1 MAIVS
6 PRAQAAALI
15 TGASSGIG
23 RELARQ
29 LAVRGHDLIL
39 VARRVE
45 LLEELGRE
53 LRAQHGRGVEVV
65 ACDVSE
71 PARRGQLAER
81 VRATGLEVEVLALSA
96 GFGMGG
102 PLIDQDPDRLR
113 LMMRTNVESTV
124 ALAREFTPAM
134 AARRRGSV
142 LIISSMAGNQPMP
155 NLAVYSATKAALTSF
170 AEALHEELR
179 VHGVSVTAL
188 CPGSVATDFAQI
200 AEMSDTERRLPK
212 AMIATA
218 AATAAAGLSALD
230 RNRRVSVPGWGP
242 RALTFTGGHAPRALW
257 LRACRKLM
265 A

>member
-1 MAIVS
+1 VIVS
-6 PRAQAAALI
+6 PRAQGAALI

-23 RELARQ
+23 RELAMQ
-29 LAVRGHDLIL
+29 LAARGHDLIL
-39 VARRVE
+39 VARRLE
-45 LLEELGRE
+45 LLEKLGAE
-53 LRAQHGRGVEVV
+53 LREKHGRHVEVV

-71 PARRGQLAER
+71 SEQRGRLVEG
-81 VRATGLEVEVLALSA
+81 VRATGLEVDVLVLCA

-102 PLIDQDPDRLR
+102 PLIDQDPDRLQ

-134 AARRRGSV
+134 AARRSGSV
-142 LIISSMAGNQPMP
+142 LIVSSMAGNQPMP
-155 NLAVYSATKAALTSF
+155 NVAVYSATKAAVTCF

-179 VHGVSVTAL
+179 IHGVSVTAL

-200 AEMSDTERRLPK
+200 AEMAHTEQRLPK
-212 AMIATA
+212 ALVATA
-218 AATAAAGLSALD
+218 ADTAKAGLAALD
-230 RNRRVSVPGWGP
+230 RNRRVTVPGWGP
-242 RALTFTGGHAPRALW
+242 RALNFTGSHTPRALW

>member
-29 LAVRGHDLIL
+29 LAARGHDLVL
-39 VARRVE
+39 VARRRE
-45 LLEELGRE
+45 LLEGLGGE
-53 LRAQHGRGVEVV
+53 LRAEHGRHIEVV

-71 PARRGQLAER
+71 PDQRVRLAES
-81 VRATGLEVEVLALSA
+81 VRATGLEVEVLVLCA

-102 PLIDQDPDRLR
+102 QLIDQDPDRLQ

-142 LIISSMAGNQPMP
+142 LIVSSMAGNQPMP
-155 NLAVYSATKAALTSF
+155 NLAVYSATKAAVTTF

-200 AEMSDTERRLPK
+200 ADMAHTEQRLPK
-212 AMIATA
+212 ALVATA
-218 AATAAAGLSALD
+218 ADTAAAGLTALD

-242 RALTFTGGHAPRALW
+242 RALNFTGGHAPRALW

-265 A
+265 V

>member
-6 PRAQAAALI
+6 PRAHAAALI

-29 LAVRGHDLIL
+29 LAARGHDVIL
-39 VARRVE
+39 VARRLE

-53 LRAQHGRGVEVV
+53 LRAEHGRHVEVV

-71 PARRGQLAER
+71 PVQRGRLAEQ
-81 VRATGLEVEVLALSA
+81 VRAIGLEVDVLVLSA

-102 PLIDQDPDRLR
+102 QLIDQDPDRLQ
-113 LMMRTNVESTV
+113 LMMRTNIESTV

-134 AARRRGSV
+134 ASRRRGSV
-142 LIISSMAGNQPMP
+142 LIVSSMAGNQPMP
-155 NLAVYSATKAALTSF
+155 NLAVYSATKAAVTSF

-179 VHGVSVTAL
+179 VHKVSVTAL
-188 CPGSVATDFAQI
+188 CPGSVATDWAQI
-200 AEMSDTERRLPK
+200 ADMSHTERRLPK

-218 AATAAAGLSALD
+218 ADTAAAGLSALD
-230 RNRRVSVPGWGP
+230 RNRRVSVPGWAP
-242 RALTFTGGHAPRALW
+242 RTLNFTGGHAPRALW

>member
-6 PRAQAAALI
+6 PRAQAAALV

-23 RELARQ
+23 RELACQ
-29 LAVRGHDLIL
+29 LAARGHDLIL
-39 VARRVE
+39 VARRLD
-45 LLEELGRE
+45 LLEELAGK
-53 LRAQHGRGVEVV
+53 LRAEHGRHVEVI

-71 PARRGQLAER
+71 PALRQRLADR
-81 VRATGLEVEVLALSA
+81 VRATGLEVDVLVLSA

-102 PLIDQDPDRLR
+102 QLIDQDPDRLR

-155 NLAVYSATKAALTSF
+155 NLAVYSATKAAVTSF
-170 AEALHEELR
+170 GEALHEELR

-188 CPGSVATDFAQI
+188 CPGSVATDFALI
-200 AEMSDTERRLPK
+200 AGMSDTERRLPK
-212 AMIATA
+212 ALIATPA
-218 AATAAAGLSALD
+218 DTATAGLSALD
-230 RNRRVSVPGWGP
+230 RNRRVSVPGWAP

-265 A
+265 V

>member
-1 MAIVS
+1 MTIVS
-6 PRAQAAALI
+6 SPAQGTALI

-23 RELARQ
+23 CELARQ
-29 LAVRGHDLIL
+29 LAARGHDLIL
-39 VARRVE
+39 VARRLE
-45 LLEELGRE
+45 LLEKLGGE
-53 LRAQHGRGVEVV
+53 LRADHGRRVEVV

-71 PARRGQLAER
+71 PAQREQRAER
-81 VRATGLEVEVLALSA
+81 VRATGLEVDLLVLSA

-113 LMMRTNVESTV
+113 LMMRTNFEATV
-124 ALAREFTPAM
+124 ALVREFTPAM

-142 LIISSMAGNQPMP
+142 LLVSSMAGNQPMP
-155 NLAVYSATKAALTSF
+155 NLAVYSATKAAVTSF
-170 AEALHEELR
+170 AESLHEELR

-188 CPGSVATDFAQI
+188 CPGSVATDWAQI
-200 AEMSDTERRLPK
+200 ADMSHAERRMPK

-218 AATAAAGLSALD
+218 SDTAAAGLSALD
-230 RNRRVSVPGWGP
+230 RNRRVSVPGWAP
-242 RALTFTGGHAPRALW
+242 RALNFTGGHAPRALW